1 MAVSKGQRAKEAVEK
16 KIIETFGSDYA
27 GTFDKKI
34 YLWANDGGQRI
45 QVCLAMTCPKVF
57 RGVEETQPTELN
69 FEDDN
74 AFAAAASSKTE
85 ITPEE
90 KETLQELMARLG
102 L

>member
-1 MAVSKGQRAKEAVEK
+1 MARGQKAKDAVEK
-16 KIIETFGSDYA
+16 KIIEAFGANYA

-34 YLWANDGGQRI
+34 YLWADDDGQLI
-45 QVCLAMTCPKVF
+45 QVALSMTCPKIF
-57 RGVEETQPTELN
+57 KGVEETRPTALN

-74 AFAAAASSKTE
+74 DFLAAAPIPPAE

-90 KETLQELMARLG
+90 KETLQELMNRLG